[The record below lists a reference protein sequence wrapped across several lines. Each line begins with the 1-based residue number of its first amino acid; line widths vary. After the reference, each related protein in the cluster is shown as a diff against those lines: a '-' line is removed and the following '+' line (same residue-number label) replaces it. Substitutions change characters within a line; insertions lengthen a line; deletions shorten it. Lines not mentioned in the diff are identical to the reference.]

1 MGSWSEF
8 EAAAPELAGAGW
20 AILRR
25 SGSASNDGDGLL
37 ATVRGDLAPRIH
49 PVSVALVDG
58 HLYVFVLQ
66 SAKLRDLEQD
76 GRYALHAILDP
87 EAPDEFMIRGRARR
101 VDGPARDAAIAV
113 WSFTPDDSYILFEL
127 LVESA
132 VVGRRGADEWPPRY
146 QTWSASSPP

>member
-1 MGSWSEF
+1 MASWADF
-8 EAAAPELAGAGW
+8 EQAAPALSAAGW

-25 SGSASNDGDGLL
+25 TGSAANDGDGLL

-49 PVSVALVDG
+49 PVSVAVLDG
-58 HLYVFVLQ
+58 HLYAFILQ

-87 EAPDEFMIRGRARR
+87 AAPDEFMIRGHAQQ
-101 VDGPARDAAIAV
+101 VDGPARDAAVAA
-113 WSFTPDDSYILFEL
+113 WSFTPDETYILFEL

-146 QTWSASSPP
+146 ETWVA